1 MSVQTLEDEENAAK
15 HQLTAMH
22 QQRVLERIN
31 RRKKEA
37 MKCFTQAL
45 TKTNPDVSL
54 VIETSEYK
62 VINVCF
68 CSRKF

>member
-54 VIETSEYK
+54 VIETSEY
-62 VINVCF
+62 V
-68 CSRKF
+68 

>member
-45 TKTNPDVSL
+45 TKTNPDVSF
-54 VIETSEYK
+54 
-62 VINVCF
+62 NN
-68 CSRKF
+68 